1 MLVTMETAPAG
12 KNNRGGLLPIPNQ
25 DNMNRPQQAPIL
37 PPRVGDEQR
46 VETVALY
53 LNGAAEVWYRSVILS
68 GGIRNWIEFK
78 EELLNQTGIIDDF
91 LGKFEDL
98 KA

>member
-1 MLVTMETAPAG
+1 
-12 KNNRGGLLPIPNQ
+12 
-25 DNMNRPQQAPIL
+25 
-37 PPRVGDEQR
+37 
-46 VETVALY
+46 

-78 EELLNQTGIIDDF
+78 EELVSRFGELFVENVVKLFNKLNQTGRIDDF